1 MPPPSLR
8 EFQGRKNCAP
18 GPAVSPCWRM
28 RLGCGCDHRVF
39 LFRCAETGAE
49 LCGLCRHRFS
59 PVAQRTG
66 GFPWTQPCGK
76 EIDRR
81 APWTRAKAPLVPLW
95 ARHQRGFCNLSCPAG
110 AACRTGRLVIFFR
123 HLRPA
128 PEKNDGTGP
137 KPASPSY
144 PPGVL
149 WQVKVH
155 ETDLQEMFN
164 GCFHGAVITFFQVKP
179 SLT

>member
-39 LFRCAETGAE
+39 LFRCVETGAG

-66 GFPWTQPCGK
+66 GLPWTQPGGK

-110 AACRTGRLVIFFR
+110 AACRTGRSVIFFR
-123 HLRPA
+123 YLRPA
-128 PEKNDGTGP
+128 PEKMTGRARNRRRHP
-137 KPASPSY
+137 TPLGY
-144 PPGVL
+144 FG
-149 WQVKVH
+149 
-155 ETDLQEMFN
+155 
-164 GCFHGAVITFFQVKP
+164 G
-179 SLT
+179 